1 MYNYVKGETDTI
13 GFGRNYLLVD
23 LSQVTP
29 PGDHL
34 QLIFVH
40 ICLNI
45 LDRRTFTGRPHCSP
59 SRIVVPV
66 YRDSDSGLNIS
77 SEPGSIIIPSS
88 IIRGVVKSGVKYV
101 K

>member
-1 MYNYVKGETDTI
+1 MTLNKFRYNYVKGETDTI

-34 QLIFVH
+34 QLIFVETDT
-40 ICLNI
+40 IV
-45 LDRRTFTGRPHCSP
+45 FGRN
-59 SRIVVPV
+59 
-66 YRDSDSGLNIS
+66 YLGAS
-77 SEPGSIIIPSS
+77 SL
-88 IIRGVVKSGVKYV
+88 KY